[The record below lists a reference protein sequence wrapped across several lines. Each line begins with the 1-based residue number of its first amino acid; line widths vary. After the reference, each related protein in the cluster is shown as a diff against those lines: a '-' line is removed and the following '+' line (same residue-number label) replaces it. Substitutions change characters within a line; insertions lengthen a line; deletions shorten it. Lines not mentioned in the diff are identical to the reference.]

1 MVAIIHR
8 GLFGAFLWRP
18 PSVFAHTCM
27 YSDLLLSACVTLLC
41 ALKGCSEFHGSDI
54 P

>member
-1 MVAIIHR
+1 VGEKYSENNMVALIHR

-27 YSDLLLSACVTLLC
+27 Y
-41 ALKGCSEFHGSDI
+41 
-54 P
+54 